1 LRSLLSYLYIAPAVI
16 VITIGFG
23 LVSLALSLF
32 GAPENRLHEIARI
45 WARWLL
51 RLSFVDVEIEG
62 LEKLDPSRNYVL
74 VANHASFMDTPVI
87 IASLPLQF
95 RFFAKLGLF
104 QIPMIGTHLGR
115 AGHFPVDRGNA
126 RASLKSMS
134 DAARAI
140 ALRNVSVLLFPEGGR
155 SETGHLQDFKEGAA
169 YIAIKSGV
177 PLLPIGIV
185 GTRQVLPMHSLGVR
199 PGKVLLRIGDVIET
213 KDLTLAARHELSERS
228 RQQVAALLHVES
240 HEP

>member
-1 LRSLLSYLYIAPAVI
+1 VVSWKLLALLSYLFIAPAI
-16 VITIGFG
+16 VASTIAFG
-23 LVSLALSLF
+23 LVSLVLSLC
-32 GAPENRLHEIARI
+32 GARENRLHEIARM

-51 RLSFVDVEIEG
+51 RLSFVQVEIDG
-62 LEKLDPSRNYVL
+62 LEKLDPARNYVL
-74 VANHASFMDTPVI
+74 VSNHASYMDTPVV

-104 QIPMIGTHLGR
+104 QIPLLGTHLGR

-134 DAARAI
+134 SAAGAI
-140 ALRNVSVLLFPEGGR
+140 ALRSVSVLLFPEGGR
-155 SETGHLQDFKEGAA
+155 SETGLREFKEGAA

-177 PLLPIGIV
+177 PILPIGIV

-199 PGKVLLRIGDVIET
+199 PGLVRLRIGDVIET
-213 KDLTLAARHELSERS
+213 KDLTLAARHELSERA
-228 RQQVAALLHVES
+228 RREVGALIGE
-240 HEP
+240 

>member
-1 LRSLLSYLYIAPAVI
+1 MRPILSYLFIAPAVI

-23 LVSLALSLF
+23 LISLTLSLF
-32 GAPENRLHEIARI
+32 KSHENRLHEVARV
-45 WARWLL
+45 WAHWLL
-51 RLSFVDVEIEG
+51 KLAFVRTEIEG
-62 LEKLDPSRNYVL
+62 LDKLDLSRNYVL
-74 VANHASFMDTPVI
+74 VANHASYMDTPVI
-87 IASLPLQF
+87 IAALPLQF

-140 ALRNVSVLLFPEGGR
+140 AIRNVSVLLFPEGGR
-155 SETGHLQDFKEGAA
+155 SESGLQEFKEGAA

-177 PLLPIGIV
+177 PLLPIGLV

-199 PGKVLLRIGDVIET
+199 PGLVRIRIGDVIET
-213 KDLTLAARHELSERS
+213 RDLPLSARAQVSERA
-228 RQQVAALLHVES
+228 RDQVAALIKE
-240 HEP
+240 